1 MTNALCSC
9 DKVAV
14 SGMRA
19 LVTGLQCVEEGVT
32 FLGIKPIDKYGC
44 DTCLNHCTNL
54 RSVGMLNRNFRIN

>member
-44 DTCLNHCTNL
+44 D
-54 RSVGMLNRNFRIN
+54 I